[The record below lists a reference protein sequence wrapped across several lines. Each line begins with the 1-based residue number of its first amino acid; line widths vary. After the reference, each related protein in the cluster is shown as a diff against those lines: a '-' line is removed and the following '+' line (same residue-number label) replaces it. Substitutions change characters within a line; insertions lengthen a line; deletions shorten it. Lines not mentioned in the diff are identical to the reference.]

1 MWFLLIQSAGGRGQE
16 FHLQAF
22 SSFENSPVIFTEQV
36 GLAESAKGHREFIQT
51 HAQVMNQ
58 ATDSET
64 ELRVLGRI

>member
-1 MWFLLIQSAGGRGQE
+1 MWFILIQLVGGGRKE

-36 GLAESAKGHREFIQT
+36 SLAERAEVHKEFIQT
-51 HAQVMNQ
+51 YAQVMNQ